1 MTGPDRIW
9 AWPWEV
15 NPRMGQW
22 SDAQEIVG
30 DGNEYIRRDP
40 AVLAALPEVQAM
52 IAAAYEAAARACDA
66 KHAEY
71 ILGKGHAPEKYDSHF
86 SQLARKVRSLTT
98 SDATAALAA
107 RDAAMIA
114 RGMREDLTF
123 DGADWFWRVMD
134 PDDNGDNPSEA
145 ITRGYI
151 GQFTVCEIA
160 CSYRGPTRFGFNAP
174 VLDHESDEDEFLHF
188 ETQQEA
194 IDAAKDRRA
203 AILALTPP
211 ADLAAKI
218 GGE

>member
-1 MTGPDRIW
+1 MTGPHQLCY
-9 AWPWEV
+9 V
-15 NPRMGQW
+15 NCGLPADECSCYRDIMSRAG
-22 SDAQEIVG
+22 
-30 DGNEYIRRDP
+30 DP
-40 AVLAALPEVQAM
+40 AVLAALPEVQAL
-52 IAAAYEAAARACDA
+52 IAAAYEAAAKVVDTCNAEGPYQAIGAAC
-66 KHAEY
+66 H
-71 ILGKGHAPEKYDSHF
+71 I
-86 SQLARKVRSLTT
+86 RSLTPAE
-98 SDATAALAA
+98 ATAALAA

-203 AILALTPP
+203 AILAR
-211 ADLAAKI
+211 AEQIEKDAK
-218 GGE
+218 